1 MPFYAMLNNEGK
13 TTRKQTKQWEEGGE
27 EGFLLEFGI
36 NGDGDGHACLAGHAS
51 LACPL
56 SFPEEGGLLQLR
68 LVLPCCEAARR
79 KSAHTVLTDAKPQDM
94 EHVQLC
100 HTPHTRPCCSIVV
113 LRVDDHGAGAD
124 RGGR

>member
-1 MPFYAMLNNEGK
+1 MFSG
-13 TTRKQTKQWEEGGE
+13 T
-27 EGFLLEFGI
+27 
-36 NGDGDGHACLAGHAS
+36 CVAGVS
-51 LACPL
+51 TVLP
-56 SFPEEGGLLQLR
+56 GRRGLLQLR

-124 RGGR
+124 RGGLLAYSKMLDNASLP